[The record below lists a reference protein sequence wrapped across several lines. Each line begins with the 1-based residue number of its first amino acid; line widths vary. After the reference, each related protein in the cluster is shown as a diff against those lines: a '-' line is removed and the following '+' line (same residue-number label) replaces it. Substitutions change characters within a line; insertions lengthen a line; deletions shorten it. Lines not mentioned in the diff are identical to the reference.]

1 MAEEVLRASGVE
13 RGELGILLINDRDIE
28 ELNRRFMD
36 REGPTD
42 VISFPMD
49 ELEGEGDIPVLLGDV
64 VISVE
69 RAQAQAMEYGV
80 SFEEEL
86 YRLLIHG
93 ILHILGFGHEK
104 DEDRMVMEGKE
115 AGLMEYIK
123 ERGLLPA

>member
-13 RGELGILLINDRDIE
+13 RGELGILLIDDREIE

-49 ELEGEGDIPVLLGDV
+49 ESEGEGDIPVLLGDV

-69 RAQAQAMEYGV
+69 RAQAQAIEYDV

-93 ILHILGFGHEK
+93 ILHILGFDHER
-104 DEDRMVMEGKE
+104 DGDRMVMEGKE
-115 AGLMEYIK
+115 AWLMRYIK
-123 ERGLLPA
+123 KKGLLPA

>member
-13 RGELGILLINDRDIE
+13 RGELGILLIDDREIE

-49 ELEGEGDIPVLLGDV
+49 ESEGDGDIPLLLGDV

-69 RAQAQAMEYGV
+69 RAQAQAIEYGV

-93 ILHILGFGHEK
+93 ILHILGFDHER
-104 DEDRMVMEGKE
+104 DEERMVMEGKE
-115 AGLMEYIK
+115 AWLMEHIK
-123 ERGLLPA
+123 KKGLLPA